1 MAVMFALAVG
11 AVVGLYTGDLFGG
24 QAADPSQHRGVI
36 DAANTWRQQ
45 VQLFG
50 AALLM
55 TSVVIT
61 LRRIVKTIHFDRGEA
76 FKTHLPTLL
85 QTGGK

>member
-1 MAVMFALAVG
+1 M
-11 AVVGLYTGDLFGG
+11 
-24 QAADPSQHRGVI
+24 R
-36 DAANTWRQQ
+36 WRQQ

-50 AALLM
+50 AALLI

-61 LRRIVKTIHFDRGEA
+61 LRRIVKTIRFDRGEA

-85 QTGGK
+85 QTGGN